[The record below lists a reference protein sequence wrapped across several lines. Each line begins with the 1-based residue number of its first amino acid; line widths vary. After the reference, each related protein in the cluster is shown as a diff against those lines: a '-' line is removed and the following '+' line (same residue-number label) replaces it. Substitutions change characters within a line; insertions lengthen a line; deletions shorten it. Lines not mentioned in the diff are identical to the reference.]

1 MANVLSPSSGAVPQ
15 LLAQGV
21 LSSLPWLLERF
32 SVAVARLRQ
41 LAAADA
47 ASSSW
52 AARSSGKQ
60 QGQEG
65 RQRAQEQAAGAD
77 GSDAAASLQ
86 GAEFKLYTALAAML
100 VAGAAADSG
109 SAGGAT
115 EGAAAGPAGG
125 KADGA
130 LSQATPAIAT
140 PTPAKG
146 RAVKRA
152 RKEQQ
157 QQQQQSE
164 GGQRR
169 SWSGRAVLL
178 SSLGALL
185 GAVKVSDGRTAH
197 ATAHRVASQ
206 W

>member
-1 MANVLSPSSGAVPQ
+1 MANMLIPSAGAVPQ

-47 ASSSW
+47 AASSW
-52 AARSSGKQ
+52 AVRSSSKQ

-65 RQRAQEQAAGAD
+65 RQRAQDQAAGAD
-77 GSDAAASLQ
+77 GSDAVATLQ

-109 SAGGAT
+109 SAGAAT
-115 EGAAAGPAGG
+115 AGAATGPAGG
-125 KADGA
+125 TADGA
-130 LSQATPAIAT
+130 LSQATPAVAT

-146 RAVKRA
+146 RAGKRT
-152 RKEQQ
+152 RKEQ

-164 GGQRR
+164 GGQRP
-169 SWSGRAVLL
+169 SLSGRAVLL

-185 GAVKVSDGRTAH
+185 GAVKVSDGLMTRT
-197 ATAHRVASQ
+197 TAHRVALQ